1 MTPNEN
7 GDVDWDALYGM
18 FYLLFYIFF
27 SSETDF
33 TEKVLIAI
41 HMPRG

>member
-27 SSETDF
+27 SETDF

>member
-18 FYLLFYIFF
+18 FYLLFYIFL
-27 SSETDF
+27 SETDF